1 MHLYETFNYY
11 AFGMLMPDMYSIN
24 SANYRFGFNSM
35 IRDDDVK
42 EKIFNHLNIF
52 ANFAFMIFID

>member
-1 MHLYETFNYY
+1 
-11 AFGMLMPDMYSIN
+11 MYSTI

-42 EKIFNHLNIF
+42 EKISTPLMNEGTDKKLLPK
-52 ANFAFMIFID
+52 